1 MHLLQHSQPTS
12 SRTVSACRAAC
23 PSWPTRQVHGQ
34 VYRVLTAA
42 LMHGGLLH
50 LTLNMMALVQIG
62 SSLGEPP
69 GWASSASATAVRLR
83 MRLGECGGLRRPCSP
98 KPSLA
103 YRPGLLPARP
113 PAERRLG
120 SLPLL
125 WAMLLVLVLGDGLYV
140 GLAYLWALLPLPAG
154 LPAFLQFMRQCAVG
168 LSGVLFGLVSGG
180 RAGSDGA
187 RASGRAGGPDAVGR
201 CAFCGLLPSPCCF
214 RLWQLLT
221 DNSS

>member
-1 MHLLQHSQPTS
+1 M
-12 SRTVSACRAAC
+12 
-23 PSWPTRQVHGQ
+23 
-34 VYRVLTAA
+34 LTAA

-62 SSLGEPP
+62 SSLGELP
-69 GWASSASATAVRLR
+69 GWARSAAATAVRLR
-83 MRLGECGGLRRPCSP
+83 MRLGECGGLRWPCP
-98 KPSLA
+98 PAPSLA

-140 GLAYLWALLPLPAG
+140 GLAYLWSLLPLPAG
-154 LPAFLQFMRQCAVG
+154 LPPFLQFMRQCAVG

-180 RAGSDGA
+180 RALMGQGPA
-187 RASGRAGGPDAVGR
+187 GGRAGLMPSAGVLCVTSCPLPAASACGR
-201 CAFCGLLPSPCCF
+201 S
-214 RLWQLLT
+214 
-221 DNSS
+221 